1 MKEAEADESTGEIEE
16 GEVHIGEAFIT
27 DRETT
32 ETVEPGKGPLD
43 NPAVATKLLAGLDP
57 APGDAALDAA
67 LAQVGPTTRE
77 IVALVRMQLVGPL
90 AWSTARPLDGFDGF
104 DQVFEDDRVMD
115 VGRGEPNCEWDA
127 LAVDQDVPLRAGFA
141 TVGRVGADLLVR
153 TAPLFAGMLEASR
166 LARDQSILSASPSRS
181 SRMRW
186 RRCHTPACS
195 HSRKRRQH
203 VTPLPQPSSWGRYSQ
218 GSPVLSTKMM
228 PVSAARSGTRG
239 RPPFGLGGSGG
250 SSGAMA
256 SHSASLTS
264 GLAIS

>member
-1 MKEAEADESTGEIEE
+1 VQM
-16 GEVHIGEAFIT
+16 GEAFIANSQAA
-27 DRETT
+27 EV
-32 ETVEPGKGPLD
+32 VEPGKGPLED
-43 NPAVATKLLAGLDP
+43 PAMPPERLTGLDP
-57 APGDAALDAA
+57 ASGDAAADAT
-67 LAQVGPTTRE
+67 LAQVRPTAPE
-77 IVALVRMQLVGPL
+77 IVALVCMQRVGPL
-90 AWSTARPLDGFDGF
+90 TWAAKRSFDRLDGL
-104 DQVFEDDRVMD
+104 DQIFEDKRVVNVGGRKPDR
-115 VGRGEPNCEWDA
+115 EWDP
-127 LAVDQDVPLRAGFA
+127 LAVDQEVPFRTRFA
-141 TVGRVGADLLVR
+141 AVGRVGTDFLVH
-153 TAPLFAGMLEASR
+153 TTPLFAGMLEASR

-203 VTPLPQPSSWGRYSQ
+203 VTPLPQLSSWGRYSQ